1 MTGSKP
7 RMPIWAIILIVVAS
21 LATAPVVAGVAFF
34 VWVFGTSFQPPDVG
48 GAASHVRSMHCV
60 AWARSFSDGGGVD
73 VRKSAIIQVGLKPG
87 CTEGDINETY
97 AYIFQNTIKVR
108 DDADVKVD
116 YLVMPHAP
124 NQKPGTDVYS
134 TTRTTGAQLTMEP
147 VYGLPTASEFA
158 ETVSD
163 WMTARSEVDDGAQL
177 ELVSSDLW
185 TNQPERIVV
194 NSTSE
199 QLRSL
204 RSTLSPRLRS
214 MAWKVTIPAR
224 GDTPYVREGA
234 GPAGGVTLET
244 NFGFPDAG
252 LVELGQKLNGAWPAA
267 SSNDEFVYL
276 YRNAPETAG
285 GGFNEVNAR
294 IFGVDP
300 SEAFT
305 SGTPSSPES
314 TVAWPALAAFVDAIR
329 KPAHDLGQR
338 VTVGIGLYDRPFA
351 DGDDHPQ
358 AGSTGLR
365 DDTPIALFDSNY
377 CPTPDQN
384 DSTPD
389 GGVIE
394 SSLCRYWVQAGSA
407 PE

>member
-1 MTGSKP
+1 VT
-7 RMPIWAIILIVVAS
+7 
-21 LATAPVVAGVAFF
+21 
-34 VWVFGTSFQPPDVG
+34 
-48 GAASHVRSMHCV
+48 
-60 AWARSFSDGGGVD
+60 WARSFSDGGGVD
-73 VRKSAIIQVGLKPG
+73 VRKSAIIQIGLKPG
-87 CTEGDINETY
+87 CTEANINATY
-97 AYIFQNTIKVR
+97 AYMFENTIKVR

-116 YLVMPHAP
+116 YLVMTSAP
-124 NQKPGTDVYS
+124 KHKPGTDVYS
-134 TTRTTGAQLTMEP
+134 TTRTTGAQLTMVP

-158 ETVSD
+158 GTVND
-163 WMTARSEVDDGAQL
+163 WMTVRSEVDDGAQL
-177 ELVSSDLW
+177 ELVTSDTW
-185 TNQPERIVV
+185 TRQPERIVV
-194 NSTSE
+194 NSTAD

-214 MAWKVTIPAR
+214 MAWKITIPAR
-224 GDTPYVREGA
+224 GDTPYVQEGA

-244 NFGFPDAG
+244 NSGVPDAG

-267 SSNDEFVYL
+267 SSRDEFVYI
-276 YRNAPETAG
+276 YRNAPETPD

-300 SEAFT
+300 SQAFT

-314 TVAWPALAAFVDAIR
+314 TMAWPALAAFLDTIR
-329 KPAHDLGQR
+329 MPARDHGQR

-351 DGDDHPQ
+351 RGDDHPQ
-358 AGSTGLR
+358 AGSTGLP

-394 SSLCRYWVQAGSA
+394 SSLCRYWVQAGPA
-407 PE
+407 PQ